1 MKRRGD
7 KSCQDLTEKY
17 VILATSLRKFQQ
29 IFSNSNAIWR
39 RCGEQVGEKRA
50 GQVEGEHV
58 LVGRRVDGAVHV
70 NNMKCVEALAD
81 ITLRT
86 FILLWS

>member
-1 MKRRGD
+1 M
-7 KSCQDLTEKY
+7 
-17 VILATSLRKFQQ
+17 
-29 IFSNSNAIWR
+29 
-39 RCGEQVGEKRA
+39 GEKRA